1 MRLDNEKPS
10 DNIEDRRGQG
20 GGGGFNLPGGG
31 GGGRINI
38 PMGGR
43 GGGFSVSTI
52 ILLVIAY
59 FAIKLIFGI
68 DLLQVINGGG
78 MSPTGQGSEITIPG
92 GDTQVTNADDT
103 QGTGAGTST
112 GDVTAD
118 AGKEFVSRV
127 LGSTERVWSK
137 IFSDMGQNYEKPKLV
152 LFSGFVQSAC
162 GMAQSAMGPFYCPG
176 DHKVYIDLSFYQD
189 MKTKLGAP
197 GDFAQAYVVAHE
209 VGHHV
214 QNILGIAD
222 KVQQARARADE
233 VTSNQLSVRMEL
245 QADCLAGVW
254 AQEADATARI
264 LEEGDIEEALNA
276 AAQIGDD
283 RLQKKSQGYVVEDS
297 FTHGSSEQRVRWF
310 KLGMQAKALRDCDT
324 FSSDQI

>member
-78 MSPTGQGSEITIPG
+78 MSPTGQGTEITIPG

-112 GDVTAD
+112 GDVTTD
-118 AGKEFVSRV
+118 AGREFVARV
-127 LGSTERVWSK
+127 LGSTERVWGK
-137 IFSDMGQNYEKPKLV
+137 IFSDMGQTYQEPKLV

-222 KVQQARARADE
+222 KVQQARMRADE

-245 QADCLAGVW
+245 QADCLSGIW
-254 AQEADATARI
+254 AQEADATAQI
-264 LEEGDIEEALNA
+264 LEQGDIEEALNA

-310 KLGMQAKALRDCDT
+310 KIGLQAKALRDCDT
-324 FSSDQI
+324 FSSDQL